1 MNLLF
6 EASARATVV
15 LALAWLATTLLRH
28 AAADLRGRIWRAA
41 LASTALLLLPV
52 PTPEPL
58 RISSIALANAADIS
72 SGVVNSIPVL
82 FMIWITGFVLL
93 LARLVVR
100 LAALIRITRSSAPL
114 PDHAIR
120 VTPSTATPITWGA
133 LRPVILLP
141 NYLLDWPI
149 TTRAAVLRHE
159 RAHVERRDWLWQ
171 TFAELLTAV
180 FWFHP
185 LVWLAAARMR
195 SDAEHAADDRVLA
208 DGTSA
213 SSYAQQLLEIARR
226 VTQPPPH
233 AAVAMI
239 RRPRDLESRIAA
251 IVDSSRAR
259 SRASFRARLAVLLT
273 AVSLL
278 LFLAACQSARLYKV
292 AQIQT
297 PPKVV
302 SKVEPNYTDDA
313 RSGKVEGQVVLSL
326 EVTPQGQA
334 RNIRVTKSLDKGLDQ
349 QAIAAIEK
357 WRFAP
362 GVKDG
367 KPVRVVA
374 TIEVNFRL
382 R

>member
-6 EASARATVV
+6 EASARATLV
-15 LALAWLATTLLRH
+15 LALAWLAATLLRQ
-28 AAADLRGRIWRAA
+28 ASADLRCRIWRAA
-41 LASTALLLLPV
+41 LTSTALLLLPI

-58 RISSIALANAADIS
+58 RISSIALANATDTS
-72 SGVVNSIPVL
+72 SGVVSSIPVL
-82 FMIWITGFVLL
+82 FMIWITGFALL
-93 LARLVVR
+93 LARLAVR
-100 LAALIRITRSSAPL
+100 LAALIRISRSSLPL
-114 PDHAIR
+114 ADNAVR
-120 VTPSTATPITWGA
+120 VTPSIATPITWGV
-133 LRPVILLP
+133 LRPLILIP
-141 NYLLDWPI
+141 NYVLDWPI

-171 TFAELLTAV
+171 TFAECLTAV

-185 LVWLAAARMR
+185 MVWLAAARMR
-195 SDAEHAADDRVLA
+195 SDAEHAVDDRVLA

-213 SSYAQQLLEIARR
+213 SSYAQQLLEIAQR

-239 RRPRDLESRIAA
+239 RRPRDLESRIMA
-251 IVDSSRAR
+251 IVDSSRVRA
-259 SRASFRARLAVLLT
+259 RASLRARLTVMLT
-273 AVSLL
+273 AVSLS

-292 AQIQT
+292 AQVQT

-302 SKVEPNYTDDA
+302 SKVEPNYTDSA
-313 RSGKVEGQVVLSL
+313 RQAKIEGQVALSL
-326 EVTPQGQA
+326 EVTPQGRA
-334 RNIRVTKSLDKGLDQ
+334 KNIRVTKSLDNGLDRE
-349 QAIAAIEK
+349 AIAAIEK

-367 KPVRVVA
+367 KAVRVVA
-374 TIEVNFRL
+374 IIEVNFRL